1 MKVFHSHNIK
11 VLLVEARTIVAV
23 ALICLAAA
31 MASCRSIKTV
41 TVEVPVP
48 VHDTTYVSTAVH
60 DSVWLESTTVEY
72 IKGDTVYKTKIQF
85 KYVERLKVDTVIQY
99 IEKPV
104 EITKETT
111 EYVEKDLAWWEVT
124 LMFIG
129 GCFLFI
135 IIMYIIYRIVK
146 LKTKLP

>member
-1 MKVFHSHNIK
+1 MRT
-11 VLLVEARTIVAV
+11 VLLSYKNLFCGRRAAV
-23 ALICLAAA
+23 WAALICLVLSA
-31 MASCRSIKTV
+31 ASCRTLQ

-85 KYVERLKVDTVIQY
+85 KYVERLRVDTVMQY
-99 IEKPV
+99 VEKPV

-111 EYVEKDLAWWEVT
+111 EYVEKELNWLQKALIV
-124 LMFIG
+124 MG
-129 GCFLFI
+129 GLFI
-135 IIMYIIYRIVK
+135 ISVIAFAAYGLIK